1 MKSRIAIVVI
11 AGLAAGASAQVVT
24 GYDMTDAGATGG
36 GGWTHTYSGTVTVTG
51 SDTGNG
57 VAFDIA
63 DYTGAGSG
71 TLNDG
76 ALNDGAGN
84 ANLFGLTS
92 SMSPSITVF
101 LDGAYFVDEIVLWG
115 QDSGNSIPGNV
126 DGFDVTINGNT
137 MSFTGTEANNDL
149 STLLAGSGLENLG
162 TTAVTISNFV
172 LEGQSGWTEVFSI
185 EEITVRGNPVPAPG
199 ALALLGLGG
208 FAATRRRR

>member
-24 GYDMTDAGATGG
+24 GYDIADAAQSGM
-36 GGWTHTYSGTVTVTG
+36 GGWAHTYSGTITGTG
-51 SDTGNG
+51 SDSANG
-57 VAFDIA
+57 VGFDRA

-76 ALNDGAGN
+76 NLNGGAGA

-92 SMSPSITVF
+92 STSPSITVY

-115 QDSGNSIPGNV
+115 NDSGNTIPGNV

-137 MSFTGTEANNDL
+137 MSFTGTESNNDL

-162 TTAVTISNFV
+162 TTSVTISNFV
-172 LEGQSGWTEVFSI
+172 LEGQSGWTELFSI
-185 EEITVRGNPVPAPG
+185 DEITVRGNPVPAPG